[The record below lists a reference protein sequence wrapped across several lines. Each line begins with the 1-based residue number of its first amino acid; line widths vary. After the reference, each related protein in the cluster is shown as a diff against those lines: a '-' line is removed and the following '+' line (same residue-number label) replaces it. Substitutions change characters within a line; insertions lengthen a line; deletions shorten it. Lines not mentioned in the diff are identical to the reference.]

1 MVVVVRVCGTCESRL
16 RREEREAG
24 GEQGAGLRS
33 VTTFT
38 KRRKALDRVNG
49 SETPWYSQRPGV
61 DQGRPG
67 LVFTA

>member
-1 MVVVVRVCGTCESRL
+1 MDQTQTASR
-16 RREEREAG
+16 EGKNGEAG
-24 GEQGAGLRS
+24 GEQGAGLGS

-38 KRRKALDRVNG
+38 KRRKALNRVNG